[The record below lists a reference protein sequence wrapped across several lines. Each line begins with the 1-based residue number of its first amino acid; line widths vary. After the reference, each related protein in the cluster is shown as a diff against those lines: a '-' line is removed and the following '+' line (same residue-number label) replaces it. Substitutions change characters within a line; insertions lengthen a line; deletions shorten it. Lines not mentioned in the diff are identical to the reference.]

1 MINVNGRSYE
11 VEVEEVGGVESAPKA
26 APAVQATA
34 PAPQVAPVAAPV
46 AQPAVA
52 PAPATKPV
60 AAQAPAPAQSTGAT
74 GSVSVNAPMPGN
86 ILDVKAKVGESIQKG
101 QVVVILEAMK
111 MENEIMAPQDG
122 KITSIN
128 TSKGSIVNSG
138 DLLFSME

>member
-1 MINVNGRSYE
+1 MRKFIINVNGKSYE
-11 VEVEEVGGVESAPKA
+11 VEVEEIGGVENS
-26 APAVQATA
+26 APAVQ
-34 PAPQVAPVAAPV
+34 VAKPAPV
-46 AQPAVA
+46 AQPVPA
-52 PAPATKPV
+52 PAPAPV
-60 AAQAPAPAQSTGAT
+60 AQPVVAPTQVSAPAQSTGSA
-74 GSVSVNAPMPGN
+74 GSVRVNAPMPGN